1 MAHSQS
7 KAAPAKPAS
16 PQPQA
21 EPASAFEGNLSYHLA
36 ILSFLL
42 GKATAEVYGAEDLT
56 THQWKVLSVICSY
69 APMPASGIMQWV
81 TLDKSAI
88 SRAVRKLHTAG
99 LIERRLSDSD
109 ARFSEI
115 LPTRKGRDSYR
126 RMAES
131 IQRLQASVLD
141 GLPEEKV
148 RDMFDT
154 FSHMEAQLRRRF
166 GAAE

>member
-1 MAHSQS
+1 MAQPKS

-21 EPASAFEGNLSYHLA
+21 EPASAFEGNLSYHLS

-141 GLPEEKV
+141 GLPQEKV
-148 RDMFDT
+148 RDMFDA

-166 GAAE
+166 GAAG